1 MQEVG
6 RRMRKFL
13 VGLLLI
19 VAVTAIGL
27 AIWEP
32 LAAKAPA
39 APAFKPTDVQIARD
53 GFGVPHIFGK
63 TDADVAYGV
72 AYAHAEDDFATLQE
86 VLAMTRGRAGRSE
99 EHTSELQPLMRIS
112 YAVFC
117 LNKRKTKIRSVTD

>member
-32 LAAKAPA
+32 LPAKAPA
-39 APAFKPTDVQIARD
+39 APAFKPTDVQLARD
-53 GFGVPHIFGK
+53 GFGVPHIFIK

-72 AYAHAEDDFATLQE
+72 ASALAEADSPTLKE
-86 VLAMTRGRAGRSE
+86 DRTITRGRSGPILAPRV
-99 EHTSELQPLMRIS
+99 P
-112 YAVFC
+112 
-117 LNKRKTKIRSVTD
+117 KTAYIAKL